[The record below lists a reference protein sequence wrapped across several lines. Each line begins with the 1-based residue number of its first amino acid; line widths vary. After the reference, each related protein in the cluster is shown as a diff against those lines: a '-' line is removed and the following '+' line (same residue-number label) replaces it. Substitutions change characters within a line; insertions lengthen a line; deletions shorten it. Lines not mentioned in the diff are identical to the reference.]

1 MAAAPPPISH
11 NSTKLQTKASP
22 MVQSNPQNNVATM
35 ARHVDRQMQRQ
46 TRPQHRNQS
55 CSRKRATP
63 TKSDPTLWLEASA
76 EPRKT
81 KIILQ
86 NSLGTIA
93 ETNNKQNIPMDSIV
107 GTPHQTIISRP
118 RTRLDNNS
126 CCPPACEVPGCSS

>member
-1 MAAAPPPISH
+1 MATAPPPIPH

-35 ARHVDRQMQRQ
+35 ARHVDRQMQKQ
-46 TRPQHRNQS
+46 ARPQHRNQS
-55 CSRKRATP
+55 SSRKRTAP
-63 TKSDPTLWLEASA
+63 TKSDPTLWLETPA

-81 KIILQ
+81 KIPQ
-86 NSLGTIA
+86 NSPETIA
-93 ETNNKQNIPMDSIV
+93 ETINKQIIPMDSIV
-107 GTPHQTIISRP
+107 GTPHQRIISRP